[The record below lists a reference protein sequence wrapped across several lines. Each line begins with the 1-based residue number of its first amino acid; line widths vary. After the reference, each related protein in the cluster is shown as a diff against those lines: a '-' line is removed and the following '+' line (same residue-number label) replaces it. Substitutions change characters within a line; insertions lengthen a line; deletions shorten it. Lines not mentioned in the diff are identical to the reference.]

1 MPVKSKKTIYYCGIP
16 IEYTL
21 TKKQVK
27 NVNIRINE
35 EGEIFVSGKKGVSDE
50 EINKFVESKAEW
62 IIRNLAEVERYN
74 QMKPD
79 NEMYTGKKV
88 YYLGFPYIINV
99 CESDENQVEKEENG
113 IISISTKNLED
124 SEYNKELYL
133 KWLKKEALKIY
144 DEVLRRMYKVV
155 EGENIPFPKVTVR
168 NMKSRWGSCSPSN
181 NSISLN
187 IQLMKT
193 DIGCIEQV
201 VLHELL
207 HFKELNHSENFYNLL
222 DKYMSDWKA
231 RKDRLEEK
239 YKDGI

>member
-1 MPVKSKKTIYYCGIP
+1 MLVKSKKTIHYCGIP

-21 TKKQVK
+21 IRKQVK

-35 EGEIFVSGKKGVSDE
+35 EGEIFVSARCEVSVDE
-50 EINKFVESKAEW
+50 ISRFVESKIEW

-88 YYLGFPYIINV
+88 YYLGIPYIINI
-99 CESDENQVEKEENG
+99 CESDENEIAREENG
-113 IISISTKNLED
+113 IISISTKNLQD
-124 SEYNKELYL
+124 NEYNKDLYL
-133 KWLKKEALKIY
+133 KWLKHEAVGVYAK
-144 DEVLRRMYKVV
+144 VLESMYKLV
-155 EGENIPFPKVTVR
+155 ECENIPLPKMAIR

-181 NSISLN
+181 KSISLN

-193 DIGCIEQV
+193 DIECIEQV

-207 HFKELNHSENFYNLL
+207 HFKELNHSDRFYELL
-222 DKYMSDWKA
+222 DKYMSDWKE
-231 RKDRLEEK
+231 RKERLEEK